1 MISPTTTQR
10 CHFYCI
16 LSKII
21 TYPINYL
28 GEKKQEIQLTTMRS
42 VEQGCESKTLENV
55 IYMQIERSNN
65 FQHLIS

>member
-1 MISPTTTQR
+1 
-10 CHFYCI
+10 
-16 LSKII
+16 
-21 TYPINYL
+21 
-28 GEKKQEIQLTTMRS
+28 MRS